1 MSATPSGAPQQ
12 VVVPP
17 TLEGERVDRVLSLL
31 WALPRSEAAAM
42 VAAGEVRLDGRVV
55 GTRSRRVA
63 AGESL
68 EVSVAAER
76 PDTVAVADAGVGAA
90 IRVVHD
96 DEHVIVV
103 DKPPGLVVHPGAG
116 RATGTL
122 VQGMLARYPEIA
134 GVGDPAR
141 PGLVHR
147 LDKGTSGLLVV
158 ARTQLAY
165 ASLVRQLKAR
175 TVSRQYLTLV
185 WGRLEPDA
193 GSIDAP
199 VGRGAGDRTRMVVT
213 TSGREARTHYQ
224 VVARFTS
231 PAPLTLLEC
240 RLDTG
245 RTHQVRV
252 HLAAI
257 GHPVVGDGRYGG
269 SRSPLPA
276 PRPFLHAVRLAFDH
290 PATGQRLQFE
300 APPPSDLEAIRE
312 LLA

>member
-1 MSATPSGAPQQ
+1 
-12 VVVPP
+12 
-17 TLEGERVDRVLSLL
+17 
-31 WALPRSEAAAM
+31 
-42 VAAGEVRLDGRVV
+42 
-55 GTRSRRVA
+55 
-63 AGESL
+63 
-68 EVSVAAER
+68 
-76 PDTVAVADAGVGAA
+76 
-90 IRVVHD
+90 
-96 DEHVIVV
+96 
-103 DKPPGLVVHPGAG
+103 
-116 RATGTL
+116 
-122 VQGMLARYPEIA
+122 
-134 GVGDPAR
+134 
-141 PGLVHR
+141 
-147 LDKGTSGLLVV
+147 
-158 ARTQLAY
+158 
-165 ASLVRQLKAR
+165 
-175 TVSRQYLTLV
+175 
-185 WGRLEPDA
+185 
-193 GSIDAP
+193 
-199 VGRGAGDRTRMVVT
+199 MVVT